1 MQIKIEYQ
9 GAVYGATLGD
19 DVDPSRL
26 GELVRN
32 TMIMAQGTNFV
43 LPQVDEQELDTNE

>member
-19 DVDPSRL
+19 DVDPARL
-26 GELVRN
+26 AELVQN
-32 TMIMAQGTNFV
+32 TILLAQGTNFV